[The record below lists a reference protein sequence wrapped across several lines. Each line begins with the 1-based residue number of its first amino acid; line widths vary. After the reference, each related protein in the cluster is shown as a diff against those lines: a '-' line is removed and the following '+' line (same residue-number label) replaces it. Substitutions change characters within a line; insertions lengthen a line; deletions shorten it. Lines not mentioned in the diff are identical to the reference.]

1 MSVLQGYVDLSKCV
15 VNLISRLYSS
25 GLLCKGR
32 APPAARVISC
42 ISAHG
47 ELK

>member
-1 MSVLQGYVDLSKCV
+1 MSVLQGYVDFSKCV
-15 VNLISRLYSS
+15 VNLINQLYS
-25 GLLCKGR
+25 GLLCKGH
-32 APPAARVISC
+32 APPAARIISC